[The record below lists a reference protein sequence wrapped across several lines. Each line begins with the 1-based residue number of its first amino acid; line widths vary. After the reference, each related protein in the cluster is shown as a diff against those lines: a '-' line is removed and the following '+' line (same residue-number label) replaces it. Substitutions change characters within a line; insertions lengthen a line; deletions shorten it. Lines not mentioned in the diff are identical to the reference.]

1 MTSQT
6 ESDLHQTLKK
16 LLEKFFNEHAL
27 HYVKKGTSTEKWITY
42 GQNSDFPSQLMASL
56 VEIPS
61 RNEIAILEVDRP
73 DGTSRYLKARNVFTE
88 LYSTIRKTLPDDVR
102 VTKYKAEIVSGF
114 LVASG
119 GRKIK

>member
-1 MTSQT
+1 
-6 ESDLHQTLKK
+6 
-16 LLEKFFNEHAL
+16 
-27 HYVKKGTSTEKWITY
+27 
-42 GQNSDFPSQLMASL
+42 MASL